1 MHVLITGVAG
11 FIGSNLAEHM
21 LLKGHTVVG
30 LDNFDTFYDRKLKES
45 NLSKALQHKNFSF
58 YETDIS
64 SLEELNKID
73 FKGDL
78 VIHLAAKAGVR
89 PSIQNPS
96 AYIQNNIIGTQ
107 NVHHFMQAR
116 GIHKLVFASSSS
128 IYGNNKKIPFS
139 ETDNVDHPIS
149 PYAFTKKAGE
159 LLNYTFHELYKTD
172 IINLRFFTVYG
183 ERQRPD
189 LAIHKFVKAISNNEP
204 IPLYGTGQTARD
216 YTYVQDIVAGIEAA
230 ADYVMKNTGV
240 YEIVNLGNSH
250 PIKLSDLVKAIE
262 TILDK
267 KAIIEW
273 QPMQP
278 GDAEFTYADIGK
290 AQKLLNYHPSTPL
303 EEGLKNFIAWHN
315 SLAL

>member
-1 MHVLITGVAG
+1 MQVLITGVAG

-30 LDNFDTFYDRKLKES
+30 LDNFDAFYDRKLKEG
-45 NLSKALQHKNFSF
+45 NLTKARQHKNFSF
-58 YETDIS
+58 YEADIS
-64 SLEELNKID
+64 NPDDLNKID

-107 NVHHFMQAR
+107 NVHQFMQAR
-116 GIHKLVFASSSS
+116 GIHKMVFASSSS

-149 PYAFTKKAGE
+149 PYAFTKKACE
-159 LLNYTFHELYKTD
+159 LMNFTFHELNKTD

-230 ADYVMKNTGV
+230 ANYVMNNKNV

-250 PIKLSDLVKAIE
+250 PIKLTDLVKAIE
-262 TILDK
+262 TILQK
-267 KAIIEW
+267 QAIINW

-278 GDAEFTYADIGK
+278 GDAEFTYADISK

-303 EEGLKNFIAWHN
+303 EEGLKNFIAWYN
-315 SLAL
+315 EVKP